1 VRRAPRRRSRQAA
14 LQALFAAD
22 LAPRAAGVNCPE
34 AAVAEAALDA
44 LGEHFE
50 VLPGARGFAE
60 ELVSGVSAHREEID
74 ARLAGVSRRWRL
86 DRMAAVDR
94 NVLRLGAYEVLFGGT
109 PAAIAIDEAVELAR
123 RFGGFASPG
132 FVNGVLDA
140 LARSHAPAAPRAD
153 AGEGQ

>member
-1 VRRAPRRRSRQAA
+1 VSRAPRRRSRQAA

-22 LAPRAAGVNCPE
+22 LAPRAAGAKG
-34 AAVAEAALDA
+34 AAAAAALDA

-50 VLPGARGFAE
+50 VLPGARSFAE

-74 ARLAGVSRRWRL
+74 ARLAGVSQRWRL

-109 PAAIAIDEAVELAR
+109 PAAVAIDEAVELAR

-140 LARSHAPAAPRAD
+140 LARRHGPRAPAAD

>member
-1 VRRAPRRRSRQAA
+1 M
-14 LQALFAAD
+14 
-22 LAPRAAGVNCPE
+22 
-34 AAVAEAALDA
+34 AEAALDA

>member
-1 VRRAPRRRSRQAA
+1 MSRAPRRRSRQAA

-22 LAPRAAGVNCPE
+22 LAPRAAGAE
-34 AAVAEAALDA
+34 RAGAAAAALDA

-60 ELVSGVSAHREEID
+60 ELVSGVVAHREEID
-74 ARLAGVSRRWRL
+74 ARLAGVSQRWRL

-109 PAAIAIDEAVELAR
+109 PAAVAIDEAVELAR

-140 LARSHAPAAPRAD
+140 LARSHAPAARVD

>member
-1 VRRAPRRRSRQAA
+1 MSRAPRRRSRQAA

-22 LAPRAAGVNCPE
+22 LAPRAAGAE
-34 AAVAEAALDA
+34 RAGAAAEALDA

-74 ARLAGVSRRWRL
+74 ARLAGVSQRWRL

-109 PAAIAIDEAVELAR
+109 PAAVAIDEAVELAR

-140 LARSHAPAAPRAD
+140 LARRHAPAARAD

>member
-1 VRRAPRRRSRQAA
+1 VSRAPRRRSRQAA

-22 LAPRAAGVNCPE
+22 LAPCAADAKGT
-34 AAVAEAALDA
+34 AAAAALDA

-50 VLPGARGFAE
+50 VLPGARSFAE

-74 ARLAGVSRRWRL
+74 ARLAGVSQRWRL

-140 LARSHAPAAPRAD
+140 LARRHGPAAPAAD